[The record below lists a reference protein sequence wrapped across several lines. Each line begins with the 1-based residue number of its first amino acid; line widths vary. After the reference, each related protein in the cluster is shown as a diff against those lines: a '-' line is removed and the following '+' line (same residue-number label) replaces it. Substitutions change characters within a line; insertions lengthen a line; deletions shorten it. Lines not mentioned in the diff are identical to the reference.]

1 VNTDPALTTQIQNV
15 IALVNS
21 ADASLVAQLTDVLAR
36 VVNLEG
42 RFDTLTE
49 TAVLE

>member
-21 ADASLVAQLTDVLAR
+21 ADASLVSQLTDVIAR
-36 VVNLEG
+36 IVSLEG
-42 RFDTLTE
+42 RFDTL
-49 TAVLE
+49 ADPVLLE